1 MHRQQRQWCE
11 EQEKTDTEH
20 KLELREGWAV
30 TKADPEGSE
39 EALKAD
45 SQSRDEG
52 GSVWKQRRWNTIWG
66 QGPPAASPL
75 CSGPVS
81 ASASEVLNN
90 PPAHTHTHTHTLQH
104 QALHPPAIWW
114 LNTAPHRRI
123 RQTSDSAVVP
133 PLTVCL
139 NSFRAA
145 QNVTTDSPVDY
156 FLDQSS
162 PIDQIW
168 SMKQQKTE
176 RGAGCSFP
184 KLRATG
190 SNFLTYGGK
199 DKACDQS
206 NTDNYPHNKHGR
218 TNARFMCLLENVL

>member
-1 MHRQQRQWCE
+1 MLRETKRTGDRTTRRKRERFVLKRMHQREQKTRLTHGLKKKIMKDRMHRQQRQWCE

-90 PPAHTHTHTHTLQH
+90 PPAHTHTHTHTHPAAPGAAPSCHLVTQH
-104 QALHPPAIWW
+104 SPAQTD
-114 LNTAPHRRI
+114 TA
-123 RQTSDSAVVP
+123 
-133 PLTVCL
+133 
-139 NSFRAA
+139 N
-145 QNVTTDSPVDY
+145 
-156 FLDQSS
+156 
-162 PIDQIW
+162 
-168 SMKQQKTE
+168 
-176 RGAGCSFP
+176 
-184 KLRATG
+184 
-190 SNFLTYGGK
+190 
-199 DKACDQS
+199 
-206 NTDNYPHNKHGR
+206 
-218 TNARFMCLLENVL
+218 

>member
-1 MHRQQRQWCE
+1 MHQHEQKTRLTQCLKIIIKDGVHRQQRQWCK

-90 PPAHTHTHTHTLQH
+90 PPAHTHTHTLQH
-104 QALHPPAIWW
+104 QALHPAPSCHLVTQHSPAQTD
-114 LNTAPHRRI
+114 TA
-123 RQTSDSAVVP
+123 
-133 PLTVCL
+133 
-139 NSFRAA
+139 N
-145 QNVTTDSPVDY
+145 
-156 FLDQSS
+156 
-162 PIDQIW
+162 
-168 SMKQQKTE
+168 
-176 RGAGCSFP
+176 
-184 KLRATG
+184 
-190 SNFLTYGGK
+190 
-199 DKACDQS
+199 
-206 NTDNYPHNKHGR
+206 
-218 TNARFMCLLENVL
+218 